1 MSDEPA
7 AGTPAPDA
15 HAAEAT
21 AHAEAI
27 ADHDQD
33 AGPGP
38 DVEGAEHSADGHDAH
53 DAHAAGDGHD
63 AHGAHGGAALG
74 PIDWRAY
81 GAGFLGA
88 ALGLVVAAVLAVTT
102 GYVVL

>member
-1 MSDEPA
+1 MSDEPTA
-7 AGTPAPDA
+7 EAPDPDA
-15 HAAEAT
+15 HATEAAT
-21 AHAEAI
+21 HAAAI
-27 ADHDQD
+27 ADHDAD

-38 DVEGAEHSADGHDAH
+38 DVEGLPHAADGHDAH
-53 DAHAAGDGHD
+53 DAHAGGDGHD
-63 AHGAHGGAALG
+63 AQGGHGGAALG

-102 GYVVL
+102 GYIVL